1 VALAINTRATRLMVQ
16 LAREMRQLESFVHVS
31 TAFSNCI
38 IYDIKESFYPE
49 HLNCSS
55 DKVLA
60 MTELMSEELL
70 DNMES
75 ALLGSFVSN
84 QFQLHDV
91 GELLVRQF
99 SRLLSL
105 QLLLGIEKL
114 GVGPGMGWV

>member
-1 VALAINTRATRLMVQ
+1 MFLGPLHEVLIL
-16 LAREMRQLESFVHVS
+16 
-31 TAFSNCI
+31 
-38 IYDIKESFYPE
+38 
-49 HLNCSS
+49 SS
-55 DKVLA
+55 GQ
-60 MTELMSEELL
+60 SGGQ
-70 DNMES
+70 N
-75 ALLGSFVSN
+75 LLGLVVLQPYLGYLLGALVSN

>member
-1 VALAINTRATRLMVQ
+1 VVLQPYLRYFLGAL
-16 LAREMRQLESFVHVS
+16 
-31 TAFSNCI
+31 
-38 IYDIKESFYPE
+38 
-49 HLNCSS
+49 
-55 DKVLA
+55 
-60 MTELMSEELL
+60 
-70 DNMES
+70 
-75 ALLGSFVSN
+75 VSN

>member
-1 VALAINTRATRLMVQ
+1 MVQ

-75 ALLGSFVSN
+75 ALLGSYPNTYTYTKALAEDVILKEAGGLPLCIFRPAVS
-84 QFQLHDV
+84 
-91 GELLVRQF
+91 E
-99 SRLLSL
+99 
-105 QLLLGIEKL
+105 
-114 GVGPGMGWV
+114 